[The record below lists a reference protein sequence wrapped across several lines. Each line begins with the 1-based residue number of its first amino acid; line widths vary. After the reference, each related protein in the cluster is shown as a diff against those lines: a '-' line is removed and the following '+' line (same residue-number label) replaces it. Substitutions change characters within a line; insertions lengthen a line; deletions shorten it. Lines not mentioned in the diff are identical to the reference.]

1 MSHELEDP
9 VEPLPRAGRWALA
22 IAWPSFLMA
31 ALLEILVFALIDP
44 ADLAWL
50 GGGRLD
56 LSRQAVY
63 TLGFLLFWLIIS
75 LAAGLSLLLACMPD
89 LPTKSRR

>member
-1 MSHELEDP
+1 MSNDLIEPAEDF
-9 VEPLPRAGRWALA
+9 PRAGRWALA

-50 GGGRLD
+50 GGGPLD

-75 LAAGLSLLLACMPD
+75 LAACLSLLLACLPD
-89 LPTKSRR
+89 LPKKSRQ